1 MQVLIADD
9 DRTSRSILEV
19 VLTRLGY
26 TVQAVSDGN
35 AAWEALQKPDAP
47 QLVILD
53 WMMPGMEGV
62 DICRQLRQNND
73 PDNAYFYVILLTA
86 KGSKENIIQGM
97 EAGAD
102 DYIVKPFDHNE
113 MRVRIRAGQRIVELH
128 RELLEV
134 KKELFEQ
141 SRTDALTGVLNRRA
155 LLSLIEAEYSRSTR
169 ANKPFS
175 LAMLDIDHF
184 KSVNDTHGHAVG
196 DAVLKEVVNRINE
209 QLRPYDSLGR
219 FGGEEFLIVVPGTRE
234 PEISGVCERIRKT
247 ISETKICIGQLEIP
261 ITVSQG
267 TTTWV
272 KSAGVEE
279 MICAADAALYRAKNA
294 GRNQCGACCVGTQ
307 AIISLN
313 P

>member
-9 DRTSRSILEV
+9 DRTSRRILEV
-19 VLTRLGY
+19 VLTRFGY
-26 TVQAVSDGN
+26 TVQAVSDGT

-47 QLVILD
+47 QLAILD

-62 DICRQLRQNND
+62 DICRRLRQNKD

-97 EAGAD
+97 DAGAD

-128 RELLEV
+128 KELLEV

-155 LLSLIEAEYSRSTR
+155 LLSLIEGEHSRSIRGNT
-169 ANKPFS
+169 PFS

-196 DAVLKEVVNRINE
+196 DAVLKEVVNRING
-209 QLRPYDSLGR
+209 QIRPYDSLGR

-234 PEISGVCERIRKT
+234 PEISNVCERIRKA
-247 ISETKICIGQLEIP
+247 INATKICVEQLEIP
-261 ITVSQG
+261 ITVSLG
-267 TTTWV
+267 TTTWME
-272 KSAGVEE
+272 SGGVEE
-279 MICAADAALYRAKNA
+279 MICAADAALYQAKNA
-294 GRNQCGACCVGTQ
+294 GRNRVAFAPLTPKP
-307 AIISLN
+307 SS